1 MNRKY
6 YLAYGSN
13 LNIAQMARRCPNAK
27 PVGTAA
33 IPDYRLLFKGSGTGA
48 YLTIEPETGGK
59 VPVGVWSVTA
69 ADELALDYYEGT
81 PRFYYKTEMTLPV
94 ASLKTGAVTTRTAFV
109 YIMREERDFG
119 IPSASYV
126 RTCLAG
132 YRDFGFDKAL
142 LAKAIQ
148 ISKEARR

>member
-13 LNIAQMARRCPNAK
+13 LNIAQMAHRCPGAK

-59 VPVGVWSVTA
+59 VPVGVWSLTA
-69 ADELALDYYEGT
+69 ADELALAVLCGK
-81 PRFYYKTEMTLPV
+81 PRLRQG
-94 ASLKTGAVTTRTAFV
+94 SG
-109 YIMREERDFG
+109 
-119 IPSASYV
+119 
-126 RTCLAG
+126 
-132 YRDFGFDKAL
+132 
-142 LAKAIQ
+142 
-148 ISKEARR
+148 

>member
-59 VPVGVWSVTA
+59 VPVGVWSVTTE
-69 ADELALDYYEGT
+69 DELALDYYEGA
-81 PRFYYKTEMTLPV
+81 PHFYYKTEMTLPV
-94 ASLKTGAVTTRTAFV
+94 VYLRMGAVKTRTAFV

-132 YRDFGFDKAL
+132 YRDFGFDRNL